1 MTTSDLRHHGL
12 PILPE
17 VFDRSIRTGTVRAL
31 PWRYSVILAVV
42 LIPPPLVAFYLEFY
56 AIPGMRFHET
66 ITHALVEG
74 FCGFMALVVFYVLH
88 QEWLV
93 TGNRRLGQMAHGF
106 LVYGIINTFH
116 ALSPPGADSFVFLHC
131 GSGFFSAPFLL
142 ISVLD
147 PKITS
152 ERATIQRLRAWAVTA
167 VIAAA
172 AVLVGVLG
180 LKITEVISFRNPDGS
195 FTPLAATMS
204 VSAAAM
210 FFVTGWVFL
219 NDFRRSREPI
229 LFVFAVGMFLF
240 SETYAMFPLSKLWD
254 VPWWG
259 WHALKALIY
268 VGIAVGLAY
277 EVATSMLELRASR
290 QQILENLHAI
300 EQKNISIEE
309 ASRELRK
316 AYDTLRATQAALVES
331 EKLAALGQ
339 MAGVVAHEIRNP
351 LAAITNCIGLLR
363 KKNLNRSDF
372 VEVCDILEKQV
383 DQLNQIVGDTLSV
396 VRTRVT
402 RREPVSLV
410 QVVED
415 TLSGL
420 PPESLGR
427 VRLVCDYEKDL
438 PYVDGSPPHLRQMIW
453 NVIVN
458 ALDAMDGEGQL
469 TIRIADEDG
478 TILLRIADSGPGIP
492 EALQARVFEPFF
504 STKPHGTGL
513 GLAIVR
519 RIVIEHG
526 GSVQI
531 EKGPRLGACVTIRLP
546 VRAVERKLSDVAG

>member
-17 VFDRSIRTGTVRAL
+17 VFDQSIRTGRVRAL
-31 PWRYSVILAVV
+31 PWRYGVILAVV
-42 LIPPPLVAFYLEFY
+42 LIPPPSVAFYLEFF
-56 AIPGMRFHET
+56 AIPGMLFHEMV
-66 ITHALVEG
+66 THALVEG

-116 ALSPPGADSFVFLHC
+116 ALSPPGSDSFVFLHC
-131 GSGFFSAPFLL
+131 GSGFFSAPILL

-147 PKITS
+147 QKMAR
-152 ERATIQRLRAWAVTA
+152 ERAVIRRLRAWAVTGA
-167 VIAAA
+167 ITVA
-172 AVLVGVLG
+172 AVSVGALG
-180 LKITEVISFRNPDGS
+180 LKIGDVISFRYPDGS
-195 FTPLAATMS
+195 FTPPALSMTITAA
-204 VSAAAM
+204 VM
-210 FFVTGWVFL
+210 FFVTGWRFL
-219 NDFRRSREPI
+219 GDFRRSREPI
-229 LFVFAVGMFLF
+229 LFIFAIGMFLF
-240 SETYAMFPLSKLWD
+240 AETYAMFPLSKLWD

-259 WHALKALIY
+259 WHVLKALIY

-277 EVATSMLELRASR
+277 EVVTSMQELRASR

-300 EQKNISIEE
+300 EQKNVSIEE

-351 LAAITNCIGLLR
+351 LGAITNCIGLLR
-363 KKNLNRSDF
+363 KKNLSTSDF
-372 VEVCDILEKQV
+372 TEVCSILDKQV
-383 DQLNQIVGDTLSV
+383 DQLNQIVDDTLSM

-402 RREPVSLV
+402 RRTPVSLGRL
-410 QVVED
+410 VED
-415 TLSGL
+415 TLTGL
-420 PPESLGR
+420 PPELLGR
-427 VRLVCDYEKDL
+427 VHLVCDYGKDL
-438 PYVDGSPPHLRQMIW
+438 PYVDGSPPHLRQLIW

-458 ALDAMDGEGQL
+458 ALDAMGGEGQL
-469 TIRIADEDG
+469 AIRIAREDNV
-478 TILLRIADSGPGIP
+478 IVLRIADSGPGIP
-492 EALQARVFEPFF
+492 ETLHARVFEPFF

-519 RIVIEHG
+519 RIVTEHG
-526 GSVQI
+526 GSVHI
-531 EKGPRLGACVTIRLP
+531 ENGLRTGACVSVRLP
-546 VRAVERKLSDVAG
+546 VRAVERKMSDVAS